1 MGLFIVL
8 SILPFFPFFLVY
20 WGMYAWKKDK
30 RTALRM
36 AMDVTT
42 FFLVFSVSALF
53 NLTFESNFGFYLTLL
68 LILLALG
75 FIGSAQNRL
84 KGKVD
89 GGRMFRAVWRMA
101 FIIMSFGYV
110 LFTLFGL
117 IRYFMQQM

>member
-20 WGMYAWKKDK
+20 WGMYVWKKDK
-30 RTALRM
+30 RNAMRM
-36 AMDVTT
+36 AMDVAT

-53 NLTFESNFGFYLTLL
+53 NLTFDSNFGFYLTLL

-75 FIGSAQNRL
+75 FIGGAQNRL

>member
-20 WGMYAWKKDK
+20 WGMYLWKRDK
-30 RTALRM
+30 RNAMRM

-53 NLTFESNFGFYLTLL
+53 NLTFDLNFGFYLTLL

-75 FIGSAQNRL
+75 FIGGAQNRL

-89 GGRMFRAVWRMA
+89 GGRMFRAVWRMT

-117 IRYFMQQM
+117 FRYFMKQM

>member
-20 WGMYAWKKDK
+20 WGMYVWKKDK
-30 RTALRM
+30 RKALRM

-53 NLTFESNFGFYLTLL
+53 NLTFDSNFGFYLTLI
-68 LILLALG
+68 LILVALG
-75 FIGSAQNRL
+75 FIGGAQNRL

-89 GGRMFRAVWRMA
+89 RGRMFRAVWRMS
-101 FIIMSFGYV
+101 FVIMSFGYV

-117 IRYFMQQM
+117 FRYFMQLM

>member
-20 WGMYAWKKDK
+20 WGMYVWKKDK
-30 RTALRM
+30 RKALRM

-53 NLTFESNFGFYLTLL
+53 NLTFDSNFGFYLTLI
-68 LILLALG
+68 LILVALG
-75 FIGSAQNRL
+75 FIGGAQNRL

-89 GGRMFRAVWRMA
+89 RGRMFRAVWRMS
-101 FIIMSFGYV
+101 FVIMSFGYV

-117 IRYFMQQM
+117 FRYFMQQM

>member
-1 MGLFIVL
+1 M
-8 SILPFFPFFLVY
+8 
-20 WGMYAWKKDK
+20 
-30 RTALRM
+30 RM

-53 NLTFESNFGFYLTLL
+53 NLTFDSNFGFYLTLL

-75 FIGSAQNRL
+75 FIGGAQNRL

-89 GGRMFRAVWRMA
+89 RGRMFRAVWRMS
-101 FIIMSFGYV
+101 FVIMSFGYV

-117 IRYFMQQM
+117 FRYLMKQM

>member
-20 WGMYAWKKDK
+20 WGMYIWKKDK

-53 NLTFESNFGFYLTLL
+53 NLTFDSNFGFYLTLI
-68 LILLALG
+68 LILVALG
-75 FIGSAQNRL
+75 FIGGAQNRL

-89 GGRMFRAVWRMA
+89 RGRMFRAVWRMS
-101 FIIMSFGYV
+101 FVIMSFGYI

-117 IRYFMQQM
+117 FRYFMQQM

>member
-20 WGMYAWKKDK
+20 WGMYVWKKDK
-30 RTALRM
+30 RNAMRM

-53 NLTFESNFGFYLTLL
+53 NLTFDSNFGFYLTLL

-75 FIGSAQNRL
+75 FIGGAQNRL

-117 IRYFMQQM
+117 FRYFMQQM

>member
-30 RTALRM
+30 RTAMRT

-75 FIGSAQNRL
+75 FIGGAQNRL

>member
-20 WGMYAWKKDK
+20 WGMYLWKKDK
-30 RTALRM
+30 RTALRT

-53 NLTFESNFGFYLTLL
+53 NLTFDSNFGFYLTLL

-75 FIGSAQNRL
+75 FIGGAQNRL

-101 FIIMSFGYV
+101 FVIMSFGYI

-117 IRYFMQQM
+117 FRYFMQQM

>member
-20 WGMYAWKKDK
+20 WGMYLWKKEK
-30 RTALRM
+30 RNAMRM

-53 NLTFESNFGFYLTLL
+53 NLTFDSNFGFYLTLL

-75 FIGSAQNRL
+75 FIGGAQNRL

-101 FIIMSFGYV
+101 FIIMSFGYI

-117 IRYFMQQM
+117 FRYFMKQM

>member
-20 WGMYAWKKDK
+20 WGMYVWKKDK
-30 RTALRM
+30 RKALRM

-53 NLTFESNFGFYLTLL
+53 NLTFDSNFGFYLTLI
-68 LILLALG
+68 LILVALG
-75 FIGSAQNRL
+75 FIGGAQNRL

-89 GGRMFRAVWRMA
+89 RGRMFRAVWRMS
-101 FIIMSFGYV
+101 FVIMSFGYI

-117 IRYFMQQM
+117 FRYFMQQM

>member
-20 WGMYAWKKDK
+20 WGMYVWKKDK
-30 RTALRM
+30 RKALRM
-36 AMDVTT
+36 AMDITT

-53 NLTFESNFGFYLTLL
+53 NLTFDSNFGFYLTLI
-68 LILLALG
+68 LILVALG
-75 FIGSAQNRL
+75 FIGGAQNRL

-89 GGRMFRAVWRMA
+89 RGRMFRAVWRMS
-101 FIIMSFGYV
+101 FVIMSFGYV

-117 IRYFMQQM
+117 FRYFMQQM

>member
-20 WGMYAWKKDK
+20 WGMYVWKKEK
-30 RTALRM
+30 RNAMRM

-53 NLTFESNFGFYLTLL
+53 NLTFDSNFGFYLTLL

-75 FIGSAQNRL
+75 FIGGAQNRL

-117 IRYFMQQM
+117 FRYFMKHM

>member
-20 WGMYAWKKDK
+20 WGMYGWKKDK

-53 NLTFESNFGFYLTLL
+53 NLTFDSNFGFYLTLL

-75 FIGSAQNRL
+75 FIGGAQNRL
-84 KGKVD
+84 KGRVN

-101 FIIMSFGYV
+101 FIIMSFGYI

-117 IRYFMQQM
+117 FRYFMQQM

>member
-20 WGMYAWKKDK
+20 WGMYVWKKDK
-30 RTALRM
+30 RKALRM

-53 NLTFESNFGFYLTLL
+53 NLTFDSNFGFYLTLI
-68 LILLALG
+68 LILVALG
-75 FIGSAQNRL
+75 FIGGAQNRL

-89 GGRMFRAVWRMA
+89 RGRMFRPYGACL
-101 FIIMSFGYV
+101 SSS
-110 LFTLFGL
+110 
-117 IRYFMQQM
+117 

>member
-20 WGMYAWKKDK
+20 WGMYVWKKDK
-30 RTALRM
+30 RNAMRM

-53 NLTFESNFGFYLTLL
+53 NLTFDSNFGFYLTLI
-68 LILLALG
+68 LILVALG
-75 FIGSAQNRL
+75 FIGGAQNRL

-89 GGRMFRAVWRMA
+89 RGRMFRAVWRMS
-101 FIIMSFGYV
+101 FVIMSFGYV

-117 IRYFMQQM
+117 FRYFMKQM

>member
-20 WGMYAWKKDK
+20 WGMYLWKKDK
-30 RTALRM
+30 RTALRT

-53 NLTFESNFGFYLTLL
+53 NLTFDSNFGFYLTLL

-75 FIGSAQNRL
+75 FIGGAQNRL

-101 FIIMSFGYV
+101 FVIMSFGYI

-117 IRYFMQQM
+117 FRYFMKQM

>member
-20 WGMYAWKKDK
+20 WGMYVWKKDK
-30 RTALRM
+30 RNAMRM

-53 NLTFESNFGFYLTLL
+53 NLTFDSNFGFYLTLL

-75 FIGSAQNRL
+75 FIGGAQNRL

-101 FIIMSFGYV
+101 FVIMSFGY
-110 LFTLFGL
+110 LFFTLFGL

>member
-20 WGMYAWKKDK
+20 WGMYVWKKDK
-30 RTALRM
+30 RKALRM

-53 NLTFESNFGFYLTLL
+53 NLTFDSNFGFYLTLI
-68 LILLALG
+68 LILVALG
-75 FIGSAQNRL
+75 FIGGAQNRL

-89 GGRMFRAVWRMA
+89 RGRMFRAVWRMS
-101 FIIMSFGYV
+101 FVIMSFGYV

-117 IRYFMQQM
+117 FRYFMKQM

>member
-20 WGMYAWKKDK
+20 WGMYVWKKDK
-30 RTALRM
+30 PTALRM

-53 NLTFESNFGFYLTLL
+53 NLTFDSNFGFYLTLI
-68 LILLALG
+68 LILIALG
-75 FIGSAQNRL
+75 FIGGAQNRL
-84 KGKVD
+84 KGKFN

-117 IRYFMQQM
+117 FRYFMKQM

>member
-20 WGMYAWKKDK
+20 WGMYVWKKDK
-30 RTALRM
+30 RNAMRM

-53 NLTFESNFGFYLTLL
+53 NLTFDSNFGFYLTLL

-75 FIGSAQNRL
+75 FIGGAQNRL

-101 FIIMSFGYV
+101 FVIMSFGYI

>member
-20 WGMYAWKKDK
+20 WGMYVWKKDK
-30 RTALRM
+30 RNAMRM
-36 AMDVTT
+36 AMDITT

-53 NLTFESNFGFYLTLL
+53 NLTFDSSFGFYLTLL

-75 FIGSAQNRL
+75 FIGGAQNRL

-89 GGRMFRAVWRMA
+89 GGECSGPYGAWP
-101 FIIMSFGYV
+101 SS
-110 LFTLFGL
+110 L
-117 IRYFMQQM
+117 

>member
-20 WGMYAWKKDK
+20 WGMYVWKKDK
-30 RTALRM
+30 RNAMRM

-53 NLTFESNFGFYLTLL
+53 NLTFDSSFGFYLTLL

-75 FIGSAQNRL
+75 FIGGAQNRL

-101 FIIMSFGYV
+101 FIIMSFGYI

-117 IRYFMQQM
+117 FRYFMKQM

>member
-20 WGMYAWKKDK
+20 WGMYVWKKDK
-30 RTALRM
+30 RKALRM

-53 NLTFESNFGFYLTLL
+53 NLTFHSNFGFYLTLI
-68 LILLALG
+68 LILVALG
-75 FIGSAQNRL
+75 FIGGAQNRL

-89 GGRMFRAVWRMA
+89 RGRMFRAVWRMS
-101 FIIMSFGYV
+101 FVIMSFGYI

-117 IRYFMQQM
+117 FRYFMQQM

>member
-20 WGMYAWKKDK
+20 WGMYVWKKDK
-30 RTALRM
+30 RKALRM

-53 NLTFESNFGFYLTLL
+53 NLTFDSNFGFYLTLI
-68 LILLALG
+68 LILVALG
-75 FIGSAQNRL
+75 FIGGAQNRL

-89 GGRMFRAVWRMA
+89 RGRMFRAVWRMS
-101 FIIMSFGYV
+101 FVIMSFGYI

-117 IRYFMQQM
+117 FRYFMQLM

>member
-75 FIGSAQNRL
+75 FIGGAQNRL